1 MKYKLLPVLGLIF
14 FITIASAQQGNK
26 ELVDFF
32 KNYSEE
38 SLKLFPFNATSIGD
52 ARYNDLL
59 FADFTNSYRATLKE
73 FYLHYLNGIAKFDRA
88 VLNKNDQISYDIFTR
103 DMQLGLEGLTYKD
116 NLTPFNQFTGMPLTI
131 GQFGSGTVIQPFK
144 TVKDYEN
151 WLQRAGR
158 FPMWADSAII
168 YFKKG
173 IAEGVVLPKALVVK
187 MIPQMEAFV
196 ATDPTKSV
204 FYGPVSSMPADFGNS
219 DKERLTN
226 AYAKMISEKLVPT
239 YQKLAGFLKNEYLPA
254 SRETSG
260 VGSLPGG
267 DKFYN
272 YRIRLLTTTNQTPEQ
287 LFNTGLSEVKRI
299 RIQMEQIKNKVGFT
313 GELKTFFDYMRTDP
327 KFKPYKTA
335 DEVLDAYRA
344 VDKRVEPFMPKYFTR
359 FPKTPFEI
367 RQTEAFRAATSAAQY
382 FAGTADGSRPGIFY
396 VPIVD

>member
-158 FPMWADSAII
+158 GSGSAHRCRLQL
-168 YFKKG
+168 
-173 IAEGVVLPKALVVK
+173 VRPLPS
-187 MIPQMEAFV
+187 P
-196 ATDPTKSV
+196 P
-204 FYGPVSSMPADFGNS
+204 
-219 DKERLTN
+219 
-226 AYAKMISEKLVPT
+226 EK
-239 YQKLAGFLKNEYLPA
+239 
-254 SRETSG
+254 
-260 VGSLPGG
+260 
-267 DKFYN
+267 
-272 YRIRLLTTTNQTPEQ
+272 
-287 LFNTGLSEVKRI
+287 
-299 RIQMEQIKNKVGFT
+299 
-313 GELKTFFDYMRTDP
+313 
-327 KFKPYKTA
+327 
-335 DEVLDAYRA
+335 
-344 VDKRVEPFMPKYFTR
+344 
-359 FPKTPFEI
+359 
-367 RQTEAFRAATSAAQY
+367 
-382 FAGTADGSRPGIFY
+382 
-396 VPIVD
+396 